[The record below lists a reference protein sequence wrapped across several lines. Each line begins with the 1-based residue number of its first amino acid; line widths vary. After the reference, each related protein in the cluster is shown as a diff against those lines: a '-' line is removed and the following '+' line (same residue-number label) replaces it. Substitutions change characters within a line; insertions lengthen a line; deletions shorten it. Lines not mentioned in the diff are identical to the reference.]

1 MTETALL
8 FGDVPHTYLH
18 EWQITCDLGLI
29 EDKLGVRIE
38 QVSQETLM
46 DRHHKLNPQESAT
59 AAELAESLL
68 AGATRDRRAKPIAHS
83 DVERAARLYLAM
95 RHFVRAHDATAV
107 TVNCG
112 PFIRGE
118 DLPTPCV
125 ALTFFNDE
133 GIPAAC
139 QGDLDALLTMI
150 LFRRASGLPSYMGGP
165 IRDSG
170 HLGVCHCVLSRRM
183 CGLDAPAQRY
193 YLSDYH
199 GRKAGPTIHTD
210 LPAGQPVTVARLTQN
225 LESLLLMRGTVVAS
239 HDSNHRCRNTIAVE
253 GPDRS
258 AVLKAVK
265 GVQTH
270 LVLACGDHTEALSAL
285 ADEAGIEVVRF

>member
-1 MTETALL
+1 MTERALL
-8 FGDVPHTYLH
+8 FGAIPRKYLD
-18 EWQITCDLGLI
+18 EWQITSDLALI
-29 EDKLGVRIE
+29 ERTLGVRIE
-38 QVSQETLM
+38 QVPHETLM
-46 DRHHKLNPQESAT
+46 ARYQQVNEQERAT
-59 AAELAESLL
+59 ASELAEALL
-68 AGATRDRRAKPIAHS
+68 AGAARDRRAKPIAPS
-83 DVERAARLYLAM
+83 DVERSTRLYLAM
-95 RHFVRAHDATAV
+95 RQFVREREATAV

-112 PFIRGE
+112 PFIRGL
-118 DLPTPCV
+118 DMPTPCV
-125 ALTFFNDE
+125 ALTLFNDQ

-150 LFRRASGLPSYMGGP
+150 LFKRVANLPSYMGGP

-170 HLGVCHCVLSRRM
+170 HLGVCHCVMSRRM
-183 CGLDAPAQRY
+183 RGPDAPDQPY

-199 GRKAGPTIHTD
+199 GRKSGPTIHTD
-210 LPAGQPVTVARLTQN
+210 LPAGQVVTVARLTQN

-239 HDSNHRCRNTIAVE
+239 HDSNHRCRNTVAVA

-270 LVLACGDHTEALSAL
+270 LVLACGDHTESL
-285 ADEAGIEVVRF
+285 ATLAAEAGIQVVSF